1 MVESH
6 NTTPIADKV
15 SKHLY
20 EHPGS
25 PGNVPKAVNAW
36 RVGIYDYVCSSRLG
50 EHLNNYLFEGVS
62 EALDQFDY
70 GLTDAQKTSFLE
82 YLHEQVPEFEAD
94 IGAFIDAY
102 SRDFDSVVAAYIE
115 TLISSKT
122 NVH

>member
-15 SKHLY
+15 CKHLY

-36 RVGIYDYVCSSRLG
+36 RDGIYDYVCSSRLG
-50 EHLNNYLFEGVS
+50 EHLNNYLFENVRP
-62 EALDQFDY
+62 ALDQHDC

-102 SRDFDSVVAAYIE
+102 SRDFDSNVVAYIKDL
-115 TLISSKT
+115 TSNTT